1 MCGSVICYSWTG
13 KIMLLLLLSGQYVGL
28 ELFSTIRILDFG
40 QTLWKLI
47 ITTLKQKWMQKS
59 EVSYIAG

>member
-1 MCGSVICYSWTG
+1 
-13 KIMLLLLLSGQYVGL
+13 MLLLLLSGQYVGL